1 MADSYR
7 GVNALCEI
15 LGRCPDK
22 SRYDLINWACLSLGL
37 VLEST
42 GLERGQGRL
51 GNSHYWDL
59 TVDDLRKRLVR
70 LISETGVMEQVAAG
84 GVIAFLISFY
94 RRESDPNKRPGVVR
108 KHCEVIE
115 GLEYQLSLSV
125 SQRKDNMSDEELEN
139 SMTEAKDIL
148 HRYEARRQD
157 TEEAL
162 GFLQQETKDT
172 FTDELW
178 GRIMSDERGRPQ
190 RRRRY

>member
-42 GLERGQGRL
+42 GVERGNGRP
-51 GNSHYWDL
+51 GNCHYWDL

-84 GVIAFLISFY
+84 GVIGFLISFY
-94 RRESDPNKRPGVVR
+94 RRASDPNKRPGFVQEY
-108 KHCEVIE
+108 CEVIE
-115 GLEYQLSLSV
+115 GLEYELSLSV

-139 SMTEAKDIL
+139 SMTEAKDML

-157 TEEAL
+157 AEEAL
-162 GFLQQETKDT
+162 RFLQQETKDT
-172 FTDELW
+172 FTGEFW
-178 GRIMSDERGRPQ
+178 GRIMSDERGWN
-190 RRRRY
+190 

>member
-15 LGRCPDK
+15 LVRCPDK

-94 RRESDPNKRPGVVR
+94 GRISDPNRMSGFVR
-108 KHCEVIE
+108 KQYDVIE
-115 GLEYQLSLSV
+115 GLEYELSLSV
-125 SQRKDNMSDEELEN
+125 ARRKDNMSDEELEN
-139 SMTEAKDIL
+139 SVTETKDML
-148 HRYEARRQD
+148 HRLEARRRD
-157 TEEAL
+157 AEEAL
-162 GFLQQETKDT
+162 RFLQQETEDT
-172 FTDELW
+172 FTGEFW